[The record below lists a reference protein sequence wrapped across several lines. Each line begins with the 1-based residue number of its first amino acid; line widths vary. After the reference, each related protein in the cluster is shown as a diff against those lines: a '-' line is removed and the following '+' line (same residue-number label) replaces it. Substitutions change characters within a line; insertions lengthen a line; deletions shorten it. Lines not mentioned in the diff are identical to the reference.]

1 MELHRSGA
9 ACRFGLATWGDD
21 LRSAAL
27 NSDLNAD
34 STPDLADLRGRFVW
48 YELTTTDTE
57 AAKAFYAK
65 VVGWG
70 TQDASAPGMSY
81 TLFLCGQTSVG
92 GLMGLPADAGKI
104 GATPRWV
111 GYVAVDDVDATAR
124 RVKELGGAV
133 YVPPTDI
140 PNVSRFSV
148 VADPELAIFVVVKWL
163 RPRRDRPAALGE
175 PGRVGWHEL
184 LAADREKA
192 FSFYAELF
200 GWQRAGVATNLAE
213 PSQLFSVGGVTIG
226 GVSAKAPALPIPFWL
241 YYFNVDDIDAAE
253 KRVRAAG
260 GEITSGPARVPDG
273 SWMVTCT
280 DPQGAMFAL
289 VGGRKAVGYFVDASD
304 PGKERSKRWSW

>member
-1 MELHRSGA
+1 LNS
-9 ACRFGLATWGDD
+9 DV
-21 LRSAAL
+21 
-27 NSDLNAD
+27 NSDLN
-34 STPDLADLRGRFVW
+34 SNLADLRGRFVW
-48 YELTTTDTE
+48 YELTTTDVE
-57 AAKAFYAK
+57 AAKAFYTK
-65 VVGWG
+65 VVGWS

-92 GLMGLPADAGKI
+92 GLMRLPADAGKI

-111 GYVAVDDVDATAR
+111 GYVAVDDVDATAL

-163 RPRRDRPAALGE
+163 RPRTDRPAALGE

-192 FSFYAELF
+192 FGFYAELF

-213 PSQLFSVGGVTIG
+213 PSQLFSVGGATIG
-226 GVSAKAPALPIPFWL
+226 GVSAKSPALPIPFWL

-280 DPQGAMFAL
+280 DPEGAMFAL
-289 VGGRKAVGYFVDASD
+289 VGRRKAVGYFEDAASAD
-304 PGKERSKRWSW
+304 PAQGGRRRWSW

>member
-1 MELHRSGA
+1 MNSDVN
-9 ACRFGLATWGDD
+9 TD
-21 LRSAAL
+21 L
-27 NSDLNAD
+27 NSDSAG
-34 STPDLADLRGRFVW
+34 LRGRFVW
-48 YELTTTDTE
+48 YELTTTDID

-65 VVGWG
+65 VVGWS

-81 TLFLCGQTSVG
+81 TLFLCGQISVG
-92 GLMGLPADAGKI
+92 GLMRLPTDAGKL

-111 GYVAVDDVDATAR
+111 GYVAVDDVDAVAL

-163 RPRRDRPAALGE
+163 RPRADRPAALGE

-184 LAADREKA
+184 LAADRERA

-213 PSQLFSVGGVTIG
+213 PSQLFSIGGATIG
-226 GVSAKAPALPIPFWL
+226 GVSAKSPALPIPFWL
-241 YYFNVDDIDAAE
+241 YYFNVDDIDAAA

-289 VGGRKAVGYFVDASD
+289 VGGRKAVGYFEDAASGD
-304 PGKERSKRWSW
+304 PAKDRRRHWSW